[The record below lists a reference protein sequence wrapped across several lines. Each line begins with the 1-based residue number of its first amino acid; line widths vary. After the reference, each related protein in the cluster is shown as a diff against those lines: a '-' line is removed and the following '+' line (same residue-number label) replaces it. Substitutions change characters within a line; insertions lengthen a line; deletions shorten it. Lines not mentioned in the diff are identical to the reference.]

1 MSGDRTFEIR
11 LPEGRI
17 FVRYQGRGN
26 DLRFREH
33 ARDILEEMAKR
44 PLGAAAERALD
55 AMETEM
61 LSETHRWP
69 DGAVV
74 IPSDLQEFG
83 VAVADA
89 VAEGA
94 PFVLVFPD
102 GQEVVFRPI
111 PRVADNLD
119 LSTTLD
125 ALRKIGPLT
134 YPRVLVDLQAYGVSV
149 AATSA
154 LYEPPVAA

>member
-1 MSGDRTFEIR
+1 
-11 LPEGRI
+11 
-17 FVRYQGRGN
+17 
-26 DLRFREH
+26 
-33 ARDILEEMAKR
+33 
-44 PLGAAAERALD
+44 
-55 AMETEM
+55 METEM

-74 IPSDLQEFG
+74 IPSDLPEFG
-83 VAVADA
+83 GAVADA
-89 VAEGA
+89 VEGRA

-102 GQEVVFRPI
+102 GQEIMFLPTPQVTGDV
-111 PRVADNLD
+111 D

-125 ALRKIGPLT
+125 ALRKLGPLT
-134 YPRVLVDLQAYGVSV
+134 SPRVPVDLQAYGVSV

>member
-1 MSGDRTFEIR
+1 
-11 LPEGRI
+11 
-17 FVRYQGRGN
+17 
-26 DLRFREH
+26 
-33 ARDILEEMAKR
+33 MAKR
-44 PLGAAAERALD
+44 PLGAAAEQALG
-55 AMETEM
+55 AMGTEV

-74 IPSDLQEFG
+74 IPSDLPEFG

-89 VAEGA
+89 VEGRA

-102 GQEVVFRPI
+102 GQEIMFRPTPQQATGDI
-111 PRVADNLD
+111 D
-119 LSTTLD
+119 LSRTLD
-125 ALRKIGPLT
+125 ALRKLGPLT
-134 YPRVLVDLQAYGVSV
+134 SPHVPVDLQAYGVSV